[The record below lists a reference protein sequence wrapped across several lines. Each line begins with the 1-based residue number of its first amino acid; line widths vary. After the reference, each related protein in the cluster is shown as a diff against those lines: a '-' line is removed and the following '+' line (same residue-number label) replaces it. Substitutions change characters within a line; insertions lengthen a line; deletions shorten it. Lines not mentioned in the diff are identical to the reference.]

1 MCQLFIVYATNH
13 LANMSNLKYF
23 LWKQSVGRIVII
35 ILNFNMGFWEQQK
48 VVIYDIDETPR

>member
-1 MCQLFIVYATNH
+1 
-13 LANMSNLKYF
+13 MSNLKYF
-23 LWKQSVGRIVII
+23 LCKQSVGRIVII